1 MGNILATIEVT
12 GVQDASL
19 NNLNFKIRCTG
30 YDIDSD
36 NDRVKVKA
44 TRMYFDKD
52 GNHVPSLNRDASYYL
67 TDPDTLSAYNA
78 LLEPILRQP
87 TIDRLKENAGIPI
100 E

>member
-1 MGNILATIEVT
+1 MDKALAIIKVT
-12 GVQDASL
+12 GVQDPTL
-19 NNLNFKIRCTG
+19 KDLDYEINCDG
-30 YDIDSD
+30 YFI
-36 NDRVKVKA
+36 NINKDRVKVMA
-44 TRMYFDKD
+44 TRRYFDIN
-52 GNHVPSLNRDASYYL
+52 GNHLPNLDQDASYYL